1 MNKKILPGIL
11 AFALLLAGC
20 GSDVVTASPPA
31 FITATLAPINT
42 PQPPASTQI
51 PPSLTVESSPVQPVE
66 GVTTTQLNLRSEPST
81 AGESLGT
88 VAAFSTVQIIGREVN
103 GAWYQVLHTASSEG
117 KGWITANYVQVNS
130 INEIPVIDL
139 GPSGLILQGVN
150 VRNGPGK
157 DFPSLGTLVQN
168 DVIRVTGKDS
178 NGAWVQVSFKG
189 APGWIASEFI
199 KVKNPENLAV
209 VESRNEETPIPLPGN
224 PANIPPAAA
233 QDTDSLEAPIA
244 SVNLGSAGVRRLQSD
259 GYVSPASDDEA
270 DWVQFTAVTGIVAI
284 ELQCAANGLKLDLY
298 QNGSVLRESFLVCN
312 ETKTL
317 NATSGQTYTLK
328 LTANAATQP
337 NTPYSVF
344 VNIVR

>member
-1 MNKKILPGIL
+1 MNKKIVPGIL
-11 AFALLLAGC
+11 ASALLLAGC
-20 GSDVVTASPPA
+20 GSDVITASSA

-51 PPSLTVESSPVQPVE
+51 PPSLTAETEPVQPVE

-81 AGESLGT
+81 AGKSLGT
-88 VAAFSTVQIIGREVN
+88 MAAFSTVQIIGREAN
-103 GAWYQVLHTASSEG
+103 GAWYQILNTDSSAA
-117 KGWITANYVQVNS
+117 KGWITANYVQVKS

-139 GPSGLILQGVN
+139 GPSGLILQGIN

-157 DFPSLGTLVQN
+157 EFSSLGTLVQN
-168 DVIRVTGKDS
+168 DVIAVTGKDA
-178 NGAWVQVSFKG
+178 NGAWVQVNFKG

-199 KVKNPENLAV
+199 QVTSVEVLAV
-209 VESRNEETPIPLPGN
+209 IEVQNEEAPLPT
-224 PANIPPAAA
+224 PANSATNLPAAA
-233 QDTDSLEAPIA
+233 QDADSLEAPIA
-244 SVNLGSAGVRRLQSD
+244 SVNLGFAGIRRLQSD
-259 GYVSPASDDEA
+259 GYVSPSSGDEA
-270 DWVQFTAVTGIVAI
+270 DWVQFTAVTGVVAI
-284 ELQCAANGLKLDLY
+284 ELQCAANDLKLDLY
-298 QNGSVLRESFLVCN
+298 QNGSILHEGFLVCN